1 MSAPGLQWQRAVTQ
15 DDQGQPQL
23 EKDHR
28 VEIPKLAPGTVL
40 VKTTAVALNPVDYKM
55 GSVYPRPGAVMGSDF
70 AGTVVRVADGTS
82 NKDKDR
88 EAETPSFA
96 VGDHVFGV
104 VPGFDPNNPNNGAF
118 AEYVRAPASSLLRLP
133 RDRGQTHTLT
143 HTEAASLGVALTTCC
158 LALWSPDHL
167 ALEGSPDAPLAATAS
182 PPPVLVYGG
191 STATGTMAL
200 QLLALSGYAAGLVA
214 VCSPHNFALARS
226 YGAADVFDYQDCSR
240 DDLAA
245 ALRARTGGQLRAVL
259 DCISDTHS
267 VAVCLASMA
276 RTGGRYASLEHV
288 PDALLAPRRAV
299 RASMVMAA
307 EACGDEV
314 RLSEDGMGP
323 YDRPANTEKRVLVAN
338 MFSRVLPRLL
348 DQGRL
353 RPHPIEV
360 LNPEG
365 GESLEA
371 VITGLQKLKTGDV
384 SGRKLVVLV

>member
-1 MSAPGLQWQRAVTQ
+1 MEVPELV
-15 DDQGQPQL
+15 
-23 EKDHR
+23 
-28 VEIPKLAPGTVL
+28 PGTVL

-55 GSVYPRPGAVMGSDF
+55 GTVYPRPGAVMGIDF
-70 AGTVVRVADGTS
+70 AGTVVRVADGIF
-82 NKDKDR
+82 NGDKAR

-96 VGDHVFGV
+96 TGDQVFGAV
-104 VPGFDPNNPNNGAF
+104 LGFDPNSPNNGAF

-133 RDRGQTHTLT
+133 QNRGQTHTLT
-143 HTEAASLGVALTTCC
+143 HTQASSLGLALTTCC

-167 ALEGSPDAPLAATAS
+167 DLEGSPDAPLTGPAS
-182 PPPVLVYGG
+182 PPSVLVYGG

-200 QLLALSGYAAGLVA
+200 QLLALSGYAADLVT
-214 VCSPHNFALARS
+214 VCSPQNFALARS
-226 YGAADVFDYQDCSR
+226 YGAADVFDYQDRSR

-245 ALRARTGGQLRAVL
+245 ALRARTGGRLRAVL
-259 DCISDTHS
+259 DCIGDAHS
-267 VAVCLASMA
+267 VAVCLASIA

-314 RLSEDGMGP
+314 RLSEDGTGP
-323 YDRPANTEKRVLVAN
+323 YDRPASMGKRDLVAN
-338 MFSRVLPRLL
+338 MFSRVFPRLL

-365 GESLEA
+365 GEGLEA
-371 VITGLQKLKTGDV
+371 VIPGLQRLKAGDV